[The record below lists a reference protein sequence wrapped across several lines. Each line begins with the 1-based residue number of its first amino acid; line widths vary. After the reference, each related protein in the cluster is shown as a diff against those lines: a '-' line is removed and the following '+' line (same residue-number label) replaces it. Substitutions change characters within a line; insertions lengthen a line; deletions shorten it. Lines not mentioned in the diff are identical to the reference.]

1 MILYSYDYNLVQV
14 RVLYVNVLVELFKHL
29 TDRGS
34 QDVHHTFLIKFI
46 FQSRPFLKQKC

>member
-1 MILYSYDYNLVQV
+1 MILYSYDYKSC
-14 RVLYVNVLVELFKHL
+14 YMNVELLFKHL